1 MSSKEMFISI
11 YLEDYVRMAYRRL
24 TKRVDVDAELILV
37 NNLFNL
43 MDKYTEGELLD
54 YIHYNQI
61 V

>member
-1 MSSKEMFISI
+1 MSSKETFVSI

-24 TKRVDVDAELILV
+24 TKKVDVDAELILV

-43 MDKYTEGELLD
+43 MDKFAEGELLD
-54 YIHYNQI
+54 FVHYNKI